1 MKFIYQSVIIIS
13 ILIFS
18 QLNAQILTKED
29 SLSAGLIVSKSATVL
44 SSYGNVK
51 YSNNIT
57 NGTSSTN
64 VDRLILFI
72 GHKFKSNLSF
82 FSELEVEDAKIEGGS
97 SGGEFAIEQAFIKF
111 DINRNNYISAGL
123 IIPRIG
129 IINENH
135 LPNTFNGN
143 DRPYVEKYII
153 PATWREVGIGYYG
166 YSNKIAGLNYSL
178 AALNG
183 LNSEGFTSEEGIREG
198 RYEGSDAN
206 ANTLALTGSLLYYRH
221 NLRTQFSVYFGGSN
235 TLSKGFSDSVGL
247 SKGVFGAPVQLYEYD
262 IQYKWRG
269 LLFKGLVSFIN
280 ISDADKINAGYNNNI
295 AENMLGFYGELGYN
309 ITHKKQKAFILFTR
323 YENIDMTKKINVNS
337 DYNPAINLQYLVSG
351 ITYMPHPGV
360 SLKLDY
366 THKMTGSLNGN
377 LVDPSN
383 PYKRTNESINLGIG
397 YSF

>member
-166 YSNKIAGLNYSL
+166 YSNKIEGLNYSL

-269 LLFKGLVSFIN
+269 LQFKGLVSFIN

-309 ITHKKQKAFILFTR
+309 ITHKKQKAQ
-323 YENIDMTKKINVNS
+323 KKREHRAKIKQS
-337 DYNPAINLQYLVSG
+337 KTPQ
-351 ITYMPHPGV
+351 
-360 SLKLDY
+360 
-366 THKMTGSLNGN
+366 
-377 LVDPSN
+377 
-383 PYKRTNESINLGIG
+383 E
-397 YSF
+397 